1 MVSDNDAL
9 RLRRLVFYAADVD
22 RINQALLSF
31 VKKAGAQAVML
42 IDQEGHLVS
51 RQGFKGGSGDGSDG
65 QTMAALVAGSFTSTR
80 QVAKLLGENDFRIMS
95 HQGPNTSIHLTLLGE
110 RTLQVAVFPSSV
122 KPGMIQVL
130 CAELAK
136 QMEGILADAAKRA
149 PEPSQQLGN
158 NFSEAMKDQLDS
170 LFGNL

>member
-1 MVSDNDAL
+1 MVSENDAL

-22 RINQALLSF
+22 RINQALLAF
-31 VKKAGAQAVML
+31 VKKAGALSVML

-51 RQGFKGGSGDGSDG
+51 RQGFRGDGDTDG
-65 QTMAALVAGSFTSTR
+65 QALAALVAGSFVSTR
-80 QVAKLLGENDFRIMS
+80 QVAKILGESDFRVMS

-122 KPGMIQVL
+122 KVGMIQVL
-130 CAELAK
+130 CKELST

-149 PEPSQQLGN
+149 PDPAQQLGS
-158 NFSEAMKDQLDS
+158 NFSEAMKDQLDN

>member
-22 RINQALLSF
+22 RINQALLAF
-31 VKKAGAQAVML
+31 AKKAGAQSVML
-42 IDQEGHLVS
+42 IDHEGHLVA
-51 RQGFKGGSGDGSDG
+51 RQGFRSDSNDG
-65 QTMAALVAGSFTSTR
+65 QALAALVAGSFTSTR
-80 QVAKLLGENDFRIMS
+80 QVAKLLGENDFRIMA
-95 HQGPNTSIHLTLLGE
+95 HQGPTTSIHLTLLGE

-122 KPGMIQVL
+122 KIGMIQVL
-130 CAELAK
+130 CTELAK

-149 PEPSQQLGN
+149 PEPNQQLGT
-158 NFSEAMKDQLDS
+158 NFSEAMKDQLDN